1 LLNNTCFTCESSGA
15 LPYHHTIVEVSSDD
29 DDAPKVDALAV
40 EPRAPADDETDGEGV
55 SLAEPITLGPISS
68 NMSAQANPSI
78 ADQVASSA
86 PSAGGQ
92 KQKCPP
98 PVPNCKSIKSSADQV
113 MIQIELPP
121 YHGPRHPLDL
131 VALEIVLGSLFEV
144 F

>member
-1 LLNNTCFTCESSGA
+1 LLNNTWFTCESSGA
-15 LPYHHTIVEVSSDD
+15 LPYRHTIVEVSSDD

-55 SLAEPITLGPISS
+55 FLAEPITPGPISS

-92 KQKCPP
+92 KQKRLP
-98 PVPNCKSIKSSADQV
+98 PVPNCKSTKSSADQV

-131 VALEIVLGSLFEV
+131 VTLEIVLGSLFEV